1 MSYLIGR
8 CALAVLGAAIPATIF
23 AQASDPEAALLAR
36 ARAIHERVI
45 TLDTHNDIEPTYFTA
60 DCNYTQRLTTQVNLP
75 KMRDGGLDVSFMI
88 AYVGQGPLTD
98 EGYANAYRQVV
109 AKFDAVHRLA
119 EQIAPKDI
127 GLALTP
133 DDVLRIAKSGRRVAV
148 IGIEN
153 GYPIGTDIRRVRE
166 FYERGGRYLSLAHNG
181 HNQLSDSNTGENTKD
196 APNNGVSPLG
206 REVIAEMNRLGM
218 MVDVSHPSKASMM
231 QTVALSKAP
240 IIASH
245 SAVRRLA
252 NHSRNMDDEQLLAL
266 KQNGGVIQIV
276 AFASYLKVSPNPA
289 GGRGGRGIRG
299 TGAGANAARG
309 TTEAKPCPIE
319 DADATPAP
327 VNPDRATV
335 KDFVDHIDYAVTLI
349 GIDHVGI
356 SSDFDG
362 GGGITGWN
370 SAAATFNVTL
380 ELVRRGYSEKDI
392 GKLWSG
398 NLLRVWREVEAVAR
412 KLQSEGK

>member
-1 MSYLIGR
+1 VSYQIVG
-8 CALAVLGAAIPATIF
+8 CALAVLAATIPAVMS
-23 AQASDPEAALLAR
+23 AQAPAPDTALVAR

-45 TLDTHNDIEPTYFTA
+45 TLDTHNDIEPSHFTA
-60 DCNYTQRLTTQVNLP
+60 GCNYTQRLTTQVNLP

-98 EGYANAYRQVV
+98 EGYANAYRQIV

-119 EQIAPKDI
+119 EQIAPREV

-133 DDVLRIAKSGRRVAV
+133 DDVLRIAKSGRKVAV

-181 HNQLSDSNTGENTKD
+181 HNQLSDSNTGENTND
-196 APNNGVSPLG
+196 APNGGVSPLG

-218 MVDVSHPSKASMM
+218 MLDVSHPSKASMM

-245 SAVRRLA
+245 SAVRTLA
-252 NHSRNMDDEQLLAL
+252 NHSRNMDDEQLRAL
-266 KQNGGVIQIV
+266 KKTGGVIQVV
-276 AFASYLKVSPNPA
+276 AFANYVKVNPNPA
-289 GGRGGRGIRG
+289 GGRGRGG
-299 TGAGANAARG
+299 TGGGANGARG
-309 TTEAKPCPIE
+309 ATETSPCPIE
-319 DADATPAP
+319 GADATPAP

-335 KDFVDHIDYAVTLI
+335 KDFVDHIDYAVRLI

-370 SAAATFNVTL
+370 SAAETFNVTL
-380 ELVRRGYSEKDI
+380 ELVQRGYSEEDI

-398 NLLRVWREVEAVAR
+398 NLLRVWREVEKVAR